1 MARPPAAG
9 PPSIGVARPTV
20 DLHLAD
26 AWRKTYPGASVGIL
40 ALDGVVN
47 PPERPA
53 LTEHVH
59 RLEEDLR
66 RRWAGATRADL
77 NQLPEFEAYRGYYRR
92 FGKTYHVQLQFESVV
107 LKGRPLRS
115 TGSLVLAMFAAE
127 LRNRLLTAGHD
138 LARIE
143 GGLSIDVA
151 QGGERYVGLGGR
163 DLALQPGD
171 MYIRDEAGIISSVLY
186 GPDERTQI
194 TPHTRQALF
203 CVYAPAGIP
212 PEAVESH
219 LADIAGNVRLIAPQA
234 SIVQQQVYAAS

>member
-1 MARPPAAG
+1 MD
-9 PPSIGVARPTV
+9 I
-20 DLHLAD
+20 HLSD
-26 AWRKTYPGASVGIL
+26 AWRETYSGASVGIL
-40 ALDGVVN
+40 ALDGVEN
-47 PPERPA
+47 PPEHPA
-53 LTEHVH
+53 LTERV
-59 RLEEDLR
+59 RRVEDELR
-66 RRWAGATRADL
+66 SRWAGATRADL

-107 LKGRPLRS
+107 LKGKPLRS
-115 TGSLVLAMFAAE
+115 SGSLVLAMFAAE

-151 QGGERYVGLGGR
+151 QGDERYGGLGGR
-163 DLALQPGD
+163 DLSLQPGD
-171 MYIRDEAGIISSVLY
+171 MHIRDEAGIISSVLY

-203 CVYAPAGIP
+203 CVYAPAGIR

-219 LADIAGNVRLIAPQA
+219 LADIADNVRLIAPEA
-234 SIVQQQVYAAS
+234 SVMQQRVYGTS